1 MKTKVNILREIPW
14 FGGNYFHPL
23 SFDESAFKMEGCLRA
38 GNSTP
43 MHYHKYFDE
52 HWTVVKGTP
61 TFVVGKE
68 KFVRRPGETF
78 YAAKNVAH
86 ALLNDTKED
95 IILVTEIRPAADMA
109 KMMAIIAG
117 LHDDKEKYWMFKY
130 LYVEKRAELKEFSTL
145 VSIPIKL
152 IAAFLLPI
160 TMMIG
165 RFSGWDRLLNKYF

>member
-23 SFDESAFKMEGCLRA
+23 SFDESVFKMEGCLRA

-68 KFVRRPGETF
+68 KFDRRPGETF
-78 YAAKNVAH
+78 YAVKNVAH

-95 IILVTEIRPAADMA
+95 IILITEMRPAADMA
-109 KMMAIIAG
+109 RMMAIIAG
-117 LHDDKEKYWMFKY
+117 LQDDGEKNWMIKY
-130 LYVEKRAELKEFSTL
+130 FYLEKKAGLKEFSTPTS
-145 VSIPIKL
+145 VSIRLMTAVIMPFIL
-152 IAAFLLPI
+152 I
-160 TMMIG
+160 IG
-165 RFSGWDRLLNKYF
+165 SMSGWNTLIKKYI